1 MPQSSRHF
9 VYKIASA
16 LTFLLA
22 AAVPASA
29 QDPTVLTTGESVTGV
44 LAPGD
49 TARFTVLTESG
60 YLVRG
65 YVDQRSTNVAVRIV
79 DPSGEAL
86 RRVDLRDR
94 GAEPFQFET
103 DQEGRYGIQVLSLDE
118 TGGEFMIRV
127 EVAEPLSDDPAELA
141 RQLLSGFAG
150 PDSPGAGVR
159 VWRDGETVFTGT
171 WGMADLTHQIPFR
184 PDTPTNI
191 GSTSKQFTGFAVM
204 LLVERGLVSLD
215 DDVRTH
221 IPELPD
227 FGDPVKVRYL
237 LTHATGYREI
247 YNLLIMAGRRFDEG
261 DHVDRR
267 EILQVVQNQPTLQ
280 NVPGEE
286 WNYNNTAYGLAALL
300 VERISGQSFTDFME
314 ESVFAPLGM
323 TRSIA
328 RPHAASIVPGR
339 STGYLPDR
347 AGGWRQA
354 RDLGGAVGAGAVYA
368 SLEDLQRWA
377 ENYAAPRVGTPATM
391 EEMVTPFVTTVG
403 DTTTYGLGLMID
415 EQRGLKR
422 IHHGGAD
429 VAHRSM
435 LAMYPEINAGITVQ
449 GNSSIFDSGLAF
461 RLAEAFFGEFMEP
474 EEKPAEEPGD
484 EDAADEGATEEG
496 EAEPWAPTAAEL
508 AAFTGRFFSEELLAF
523 YDVVLDEEEG
533 ALSLRHFRRD
543 DAAMTPGDP
552 DHFTAANIRISFER
566 DRHGRVNAFYMD
578 NMRTRDVRFVRVP

>member
-1 MPQSSRHF
+1 MLPASLQY
-9 VYKIASA
+9 VYKTAC
-16 LTFLLA
+16 
-22 AAVPASA
+22 AAVLLLIVAVPVAT
-29 QDPTVLTTGESVTGV
+29 QEPTILRTGEPVTGV

-49 TARFTVLTESG
+49 TLRYTVATEPG

-65 YVDQRSTNVAVRIV
+65 HVDQRSTNVAVRVV
-79 DPSGEAL
+79 DPSGEAM

-94 GAEPFQFET
+94 GVEPFQFET
-103 DQEGRYGIQVLSLDE
+103 DRQGSYRIQVFSLDE

-127 EVAEPLSDDPAELA
+127 DVAEPLSDDPAELA
-141 RQLLSGFAG
+141 RQLLSGFDG
-150 PDSPGAGVR
+150 SDSPGAGVR

-171 WGMADLTHQIPFR
+171 WGMADLTHGVPFR

-227 FGDPVKVRYL
+227 FGEPVKVRYL

-267 EILQVVQNQPTLQ
+267 ELLQVVQNQPVLQ
-280 NVPGEE
+280 NAPGTE

-300 VERISGQSFTDFME
+300 VERLSGQTFTEFME

-354 RDLGGAVGAGAVYA
+354 RDLGGAIGAGAVYA

-377 ENYAAPRVGTPATM
+377 ENYAAPGVGTPATM
-391 EEMVTPFVTTVG
+391 EEMMTPFVTTVG

-474 EEKPAEEPGD
+474 EEEPAEEPGD
-484 EDAADEGATEEG
+484 QDAADEEATEEG